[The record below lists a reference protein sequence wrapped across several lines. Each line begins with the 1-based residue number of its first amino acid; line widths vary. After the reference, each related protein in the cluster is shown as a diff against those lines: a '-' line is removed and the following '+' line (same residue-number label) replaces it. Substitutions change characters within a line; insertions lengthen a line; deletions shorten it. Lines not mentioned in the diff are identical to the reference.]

1 MTILILQTEIA
12 IPILLLEITHKINLS
27 PEIAITPKLEHILQV
42 KTLKD
47 QATLQAATVHT
58 EAAAAVAIC
67 PADLAECPVVV
78 VVVAVAVAE
87 EWVAEEDKKH

>member
-47 QATLQAATVHT
+47 QATLQAATVPT
-58 EAAAAVAIC
+58 EAAVAIC

-78 VVVAVAVAE
+78 AVAVAVAE